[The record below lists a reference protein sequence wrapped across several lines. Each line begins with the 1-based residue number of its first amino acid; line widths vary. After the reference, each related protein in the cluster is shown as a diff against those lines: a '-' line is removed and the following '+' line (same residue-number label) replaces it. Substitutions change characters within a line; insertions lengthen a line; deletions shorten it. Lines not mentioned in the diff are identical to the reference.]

1 MAGNPQNHHTGQPYV
16 LDDIVFIED
25 MRFDNFEVS
34 VLRIARHF
42 F

>member
-16 LDDIVFIED
+16 PDDIVFIED